1 MREVEEWLSET
12 TTALI
17 ENYNRLG
24 LRASGEWEQSLK
36 GTQEETET
44 GVKVIILGAKYTE
57 QLSIGRRPGKMPPR
71 QAILDWIREKNIQS
85 ELKPQTLAYLIQRK
99 IGRDGIKVPNR
110 YNAGGLVSDVITE
123 ERINELIKNVGNVVL
138 REQRSDILIS
148 LKNGSK

>member
-24 LRASGEWEQSLK
+24 LRSSGEWEQSLK

-44 GVKVIILGAKYTE
+44 GIKVIILGAKYTE
-57 QLSIGRRPGKMPPR
+57 QLSIGRRQGKMPPR
-71 QAILDWIREKNIQS
+71 QVILNWIREKNIQS
-85 ELKPQTLAYLIQRK
+85 ELQPQTLAYLIQRK
-99 IGRDGIKVPNR
+99 IGRDGIKVPNK
-110 YNAGGLVSDVITE
+110 YNAGGLVSDVLTN

-138 REQRSDILIS
+138 KEQRSDILTS

>member
-1 MREVEEWLSET
+1 MREVQEWLNET
-12 TTALI
+12 TTALV

-36 GTQEETET
+36 GTQEETDT
-44 GVKVIILGAKYTE
+44 GIKVIISGAKYTE

-71 QAILDWIREKNIQS
+71 QVILNWIREKNIQS

-99 IGRDGIKVPNR
+99 IGTEGIKVPNQFNR
-110 YNAGGLVSDVITE
+110 GGLITDVLTN
-123 ERINELIKNVGNVVL
+123 ERINDLIKNVGNVIL
-138 REQRSDILIS
+138 AKQKSDILTS

>member
-1 MREVEEWLSET
+1 MREVQEWLNET

-17 ENYNRLG
+17 ENYNKLG

-36 GTQEETET
+36 GTHEETDT
-44 GVKVIILGAKYTE
+44 GIKVIISGAKYTE
-57 QLSIGRRPGKMPPR
+57 QLSIGRKPGKMPPR

-99 IGRDGIKVPNR
+99 IGTEGIKVPNK
-110 YNAGGLVSDVITE
+110 YNRGGLITDVLTN
-123 ERINELIKNVGNVVL
+123 ERINDLIKNVGNVIL
-138 REQRSDILIS
+138 AKQKSDILTS

>member
-1 MREVEEWLSET
+1 MREVQEWLNET
-12 TTALI
+12 TTALV

-44 GVKVIILGAKYTE
+44 GIKVIISGSKYTE

-71 QAILDWIREKNIQS
+71 QVILNWIREKNIQS

-99 IGRDGIKVPNR
+99 IGTEGIKVPNK
-110 YNAGGLVSDVITE
+110 YNAGGLVTDVLTT
-123 ERINELIKNVGNVVL
+123 ERINDLIKNVGNVIL
-138 REQRSDILIS
+138 AKQKSDILTS

>member
-110 YNAGGLVSDVITE
+110 YNAGGLVSDVLTN

>member
-17 ENYNRLG
+17 EKYNRLG

-71 QAILDWIREKNIQS
+71 QVILNWIREKNIQS
-85 ELKPQTLAYLIQRK
+85 ELKQQTLAYLIQRK
-99 IGRDGIKVPNR
+99 IGTEGIKVPNK
-110 YNAGGLVSDVITE
+110 YNAGGLVSDVLTN

-138 REQRSDILIS
+138 REQRSDILTS

>member
-71 QAILDWIREKNIQS
+71 QAILNWIREKNIQS

-110 YNAGGLVSDVITE
+110 YNAGGLVSDVLTN

>member
-99 IGRDGIKVPNR
+99 IGRDGIKVPNK
-110 YNAGGLVSDVITE
+110 YNAGGLVSDVLTN